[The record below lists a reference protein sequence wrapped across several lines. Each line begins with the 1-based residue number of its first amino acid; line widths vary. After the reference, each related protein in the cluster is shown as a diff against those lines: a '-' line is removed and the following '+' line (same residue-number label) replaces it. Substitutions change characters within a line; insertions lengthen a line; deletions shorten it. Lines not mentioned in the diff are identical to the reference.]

1 MISKKK
7 SSNYTSLVFVVGASD
22 HVGLLDAVVDELAEI
37 QVGRGHVQVRV
48 GEVEG
53 VEVEGLM
60 GGQVH

>member
-1 MISKKK
+1 M
-7 SSNYTSLVFVVGASD
+7 
-22 HVGLLDAVVDELAEI
+22 GLLDAVVDELAEI